1 MAQRNS
7 LRLFFAKTCVPV
19 LRAAGCGA
27 AVFGGISEAA
37 QEERG
42 IGNISKNRIKEDKAG
57 LWNVAFVL

>member
-7 LRLFFAKTCVPV
+7 LRLFFAEICVPV

-27 AVFGGISEAA
+27 AVSGESEAA

-42 IGNISKNRIKEDKAG
+42 IGDIDKSRIKEDKAG
-57 LWNVAFVL
+57 LWNAAFVL

>member
-7 LRLFFAKTCVPV
+7 LRLFFCGN

-27 AVFGGISEAA
+27 AVSGESEAA

-42 IGNISKNRIKEDKAG
+42 IGDIGKSRIKEDKAG

>member
-1 MAQRNS
+1 MAQRHS

-27 AVFGGISEAA
+27 AVSGKSEAA

-42 IGNISKNRIKEDKAG
+42 IGNIGKSRIKEDKAG